1 MRVEGYH
8 LYLQA
13 AKYGTYLFALSF
25 IIYAVFHKIS
35 CLWILDIAS
44 SIKTYFNTRIGKPDS
59 PAFDMLIVSFL
70 SIALSYFFSSIMN
83 KRWPQELAYSHA
95 IENDDFELLLYRA
108 MANDKLVSVTMTKGK
123 VYVGWIVRTFD
134 PCDERK
140 YLRILPALS
149 GYRASENLK
158 VTFTTMYKTVID
170 SIINSSGS
178 ENRQN
183 ANLEE
188 EDFELVLAVSEIQ
201 SANIFDIE
209 AYIRFQEQGKDRK
222 KNHPSTTSNS

>member
-13 AKYGTYLFALSF
+13 AKYGTYLFILSF
-25 IIYAVFHKIS
+25 IIYAIIHKLS
-35 CLWILDIAS
+35 CSWLLDIAS
-44 SIKTYFNTRIGKPDS
+44 SLKAYFNARIGKPNS

-70 SIALSYFFSSIMN
+70 SIALSYSFSFLIN
-83 KRWPQELAYSHA
+83 RRWPQEQAFARA

-149 GYRASENLK
+149 GYRANENLK
-158 VTFTTMYKTVID
+158 VTFTTMYQTVID
-170 SIINSSGS
+170 SIINSSEDEDS
-178 ENRQN
+178 QN
-183 ANLEE
+183 TNLEE
-188 EDFELVLAVSEIQ
+188 EDFELVLAASEIQ
-201 SANIFDIE
+201 SANIFDID
-209 AYIRFQEQGKDRK
+209 AYIKFQEQGQERK
-222 KNHPSTTSNS
+222 KKHKKK